1 MSDLERRYVRLRRD
15 LDTVSIFLIAAGL
28 GIIADAANES
38 GVPIVQLGFGLAAIL
53 VGVVGLID
61 R

>member
-15 LDTVSIFLIAAGL
+15 LDTVSIVLIAAGL
-28 GIIADAANES
+28 GIVADAANEP

-53 VGVVGLID
+53 VGMAELAD